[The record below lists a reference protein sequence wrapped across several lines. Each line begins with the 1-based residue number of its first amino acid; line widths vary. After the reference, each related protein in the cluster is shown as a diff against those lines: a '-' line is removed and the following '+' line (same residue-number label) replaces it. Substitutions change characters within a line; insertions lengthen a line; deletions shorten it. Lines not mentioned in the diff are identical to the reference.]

1 VKDKFQSA
9 GVIPVLIFEK
19 DEYAV
24 PTARALIAGG
34 LDVLEVTL
42 RTEAAWAALEAIL
55 TECPEA
61 TVGVGT
67 VLDHEQM
74 RRAKDLGA
82 SFAVSPG
89 FHPFLVSTAQELDLF
104 YMPGVATPSEVM
116 QASSMGLSSLKFFPA
131 EAAGGT
137 AMLKSFISP
146 FGAIDFCPTGG
157 ISTQNADE
165 YRALKNV
172 FCIGGSWVATGD
184 DMAKGDWD
192 AITQKAK
199 QVN

>member
-1 VKDKFQSA
+1 
-9 GVIPVLIFEK
+9 
-19 DEYAV
+19 
-24 PTARALIAGG
+24 
-34 LDVLEVTL
+34 
-42 RTEAAWAALEAIL
+42 
-55 TECPEA
+55 
-61 TVGVGT
+61 
-67 VLDHEQM
+67 
-74 RRAKDLGA
+74 
-82 SFAVSPG
+82 
-89 FHPFLVSTAQELDLF
+89 
-104 YMPGVATPSEVM
+104 
-116 QASSMGLSSLKFFPA
+116 MGLSSLKFFPA